1 MSIAKNDVY
10 GIENYK
16 NKKKNENQ
24 RIENIENLLCE
35 LVQELKGVK
44 ETLKRIESNKK

>member
-1 MSIAKNDVY
+1 MNSAKNDVY
-10 GIENYK
+10 GIERYK
-16 NKKKNENQ
+16 DKKKNEKQ

-44 ETLKRIESNKK
+44 ETLKRIESNK